1 MHKNLG
7 IIFFIS
13 GNNIS
18 GMEKY
23 DSLNKRMK
31 DFFMWVVA
39 RCDGDLF
46 AAALRKDKAML
57 YFKIS
62 KPTYYSWLKKLI
74 DVNLMKKRG
83 QGLYEINKQYAK
95 IITKADKELADA
107 VKNF

>member
-1 MHKNLG
+1 M
-7 IIFFIS
+7 
-13 GNNIS
+13 
-18 GMEKY
+18 
-23 DSLNKRMK
+23 D
-31 DFFMWVVA
+31 
-39 RCDGDLF
+39 
-46 AAALRKDKAML
+46 
-57 YFKIS
+57 IS